1 MGPRR
6 LADTLLSLRAGF
18 ASYQWLIALPG
29 AALMLAAATVT
40 AFGTLRGR
48 QLASGSLPQAA
59 RAEMIGGTA
68 LFALFAC
75 LTAVASIVLLR

>member
-1 MGPRR
+1 
-6 LADTLLSLRAGF
+6 
-18 ASYQWLIALPG
+18 
-29 AALMLAAATVT
+29 MLAAATVT